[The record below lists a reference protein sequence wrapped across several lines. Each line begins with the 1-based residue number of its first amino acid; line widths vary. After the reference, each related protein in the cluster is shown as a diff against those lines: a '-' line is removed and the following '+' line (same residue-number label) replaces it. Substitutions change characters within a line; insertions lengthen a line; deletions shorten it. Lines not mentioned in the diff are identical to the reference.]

1 MEISNPTEFR
11 NNVRSKLYKII
22 KNKNMCENLEKGIFN
37 WSIREAKNKKI
48 VRKWDNKMFSM
59 IYLDRFQS
67 IWLNISKPK
76 SKILIR
82 LKKKEFKP
90 HELALM
96 SHQELEPE
104 RWRELI
110 DSKIKR
116 DKNATTVDMSAA
128 TDQFR
133 CFKCK
138 KSNCTYY
145 QMQTRSADEPMTTFI
160 TCLLC
165 GNNWKQ

>member
-1 MEISNPTEFR
+1 M
-11 NNVRSKLYKII
+11 
-22 KNKNMCENLEKGIFN
+22 
-37 WSIREAKNKKI
+37 
-48 VRKWDNKMFSM
+48 
-59 IYLDRFQS
+59 
-67 IWLNISKPK
+67 
-76 SKILIR
+76 
-82 LKKKEFKP
+82 
-90 HELALM
+90 M

-104 RWRELI
+104 LWEALI

-138 KSNCTYY
+138 KSKCTYY